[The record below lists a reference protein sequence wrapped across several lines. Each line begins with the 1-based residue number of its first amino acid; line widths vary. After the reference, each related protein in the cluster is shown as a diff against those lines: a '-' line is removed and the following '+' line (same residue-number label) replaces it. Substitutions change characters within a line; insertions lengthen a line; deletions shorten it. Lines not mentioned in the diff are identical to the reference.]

1 MSMAEIQTQL
11 NSSYYLSAISFTI
24 LFYDYFLTFHW
35 ETSRYWNTKITWPM
49 GLFFANRYGT
59 LLGNIPIVF
68 QSFWTTP
75 GTLHKL
81 RVRTHPLLYR
91 IFLYIFPDVWLLPAF
106 CPTRLTIHLSFSR
119 CRFLNTYHQFF
130 IVVMQAIG
138 AAVLILR
145 TYALYG
151 RNNRVLILMVVV
163 FAAVV
168 GVSIWGTLS
177 SGKAAS
183 NVPDLLLYIGCTYEI
198 THAQS
203 IGLIIAWASLG
214 GFDCMIF
221 FLTLYRA
228 LSQWHVTGLK
238 LITVLLRDGTF
249 IKFFVMAI
257 SNLSN
262 ILTFVGH
269 TRGVATTFTNIIS
282 SIMISR
288 LMLNLRDPALSRM
301 STRFS
306 ESTRGTNAD
315 GVFTSYL
322 QFAPSTTIEN
332 PRTPDRRTLETE
344 MGRDVI
350 VGLDTP

>member
-1 MSMAEIQTQL
+1 MSTAEIQTQL
-11 NSSYYLSAISFTI
+11 NSSYYFSAISFTI

-75 GTLHKL
+75 GTPHKL
-81 RVRTHPLLYR
+81 RANYPSL
-91 IFLYIFPDVWLLPAF
+91 
-106 CPTRLTIHLSFSR
+106 FSR
-119 CRFLNTYHQFF
+119 CRLLNTYHQFF

-203 IGLIIAWASLG
+203 IGLVIAWASLG

-228 LSQWHVTGLK
+228 LSQWHFTGLK

-249 IKFFVMAI
+249 INVMAI

-288 LMLNLRDPALSRM
+288 LMLNLRDPSLSRM

-306 ESTRGTNAD
+306 ESTRDTNGD

-322 QFAPSTTIEN
+322 QFAPSSTIEI
-332 PRTPDRRTLETE
+332 PRTPARRTLETE
-344 MGRDVI
+344 MSRDVI
-350 VGLDTP
+350 VRLDTP

>member
-1 MSMAEIQTQL
+1 MSTAEIQAQL

-24 LFYDYFLTFHW
+24 LFYDYFLTLHW
-35 ETSRYWNTKITWPM
+35 GTKITWPT

-75 GTLHKL
+75 GTPNKL
-81 RVRTHPLLYR
+81 R
-91 IFLYIFPDVWLLPAF
+91 
-106 CPTRLTIHLSFSR
+106 
-119 CRFLNTYHQFF
+119 
-130 IVVMQAIG
+130 
-138 AAVLILR
+138 
-145 TYALYG
+145 
-151 RNNRVLILMVVV
+151 
-163 FAAVV
+163 
-168 GVSIWGTLS
+168 WGTLS

-183 NVPDLLLYIGCTYEI
+183 NGPGLLLYIGCTYEI

-203 IGLIIAWASLG
+203 IGLVIAWASLG

-228 LSQWHVTGLK
+228 LSQRHLTGLK

-249 IKFFVMAI
+249 VKFPLDHFSRIGRLFPM
-257 SNLSN
+257 L
-262 ILTFVGH
+262 LTLDRSSGH

-288 LMLNLRDPALSRM
+288 LMLNLRDPALSRI

-306 ESTRGTNAD
+306 ESTRGVDAD

-322 QFAPSTTIEN
+322 TPSGAVEI
-332 PRTPDRRTLETE
+332 PRTPARRSLGTE
-344 MGRDVI
+344 MSRDVI

>member
-1 MSMAEIQTQL
+1 MSTAEIQAQL

-24 LFYDYFLTFHW
+24 LFYDYFLTLHW
-35 ETSRYWNTKITWPM
+35 ETSRYWGTKITWPS

-75 GTLHKL
+75 GTTDKL
-81 RVRTHPLLYR
+81 RVRTYPQPYR
-91 IFLYIFPDVWLLPAF
+91 IFLYIL
-106 CPTRLTIHLSFSR
+106 

-130 IVVMQAIG
+130 IVVMQTIG
-138 AAVLILR
+138 GVMLILR

-151 RNNRVLILMVVV
+151 RNNRVLVLMVVV
-163 FAAVV
+163 AAAIV
-168 GVSIWGTLS
+168 GVVVWGTLS

-183 NVPDLLLYIGCTYEI
+183 NGPNLLLYIGCTYEI

-203 IGLIIAWASLG
+203 IGLVIAWASLG

-228 LSQWHVTGLK
+228 LSQRHLTGLK

-249 IKFFVMAI
+249 VEFPLDHSRIGLSLTLDRSSVMVI

-262 ILTFVGH
+262 ILTFV
-269 TRGVATTFTNIIS
+269 VSLVS

-288 LMLNLRDPALSRM
+288 LMLNLRDPALSRI
-301 STRFS
+301 STRFA
-306 ESTRGTNAD
+306 ESTRDTDAD

-322 QFAPSTTIEN
+322 TPSGAVEI
-332 PRTPDRRTLETE
+332 PRTPARRSLGTE
-344 MGRDVI
+344 MSRDVI